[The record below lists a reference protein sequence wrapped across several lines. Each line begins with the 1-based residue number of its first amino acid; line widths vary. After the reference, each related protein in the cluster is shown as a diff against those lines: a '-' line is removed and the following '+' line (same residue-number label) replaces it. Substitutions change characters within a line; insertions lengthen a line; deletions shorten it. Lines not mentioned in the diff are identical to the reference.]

1 MNLHKQNPRVELTA
15 ESFPA
20 LHTFLRGYFHEDMS
34 DEYGTAPEAADQ
46 FCDDADSDERIPV
59 AREWQ
64 KILELTENQPAALNA
79 ALRKLGSA
87 IQLKETEIPEVSA
100 IFARCLGVRPPR
112 KVANE

>member
-1 MNLHKQNPRVELTA
+1 MNLHKQNPKADLTA
-15 ESFPA
+15 DSFPA

-64 KILELTENQPAALNA
+64 RVLDITAGQPAALNA
-79 ALRKLGSA
+79 ALKKLGSA
-87 IQLKETEIPEVSA
+87 IQLKEAEIPEVSA
-100 IFARCLGVRPPR
+100 VFARCLAVKPR
-112 KVANE
+112 KAANE